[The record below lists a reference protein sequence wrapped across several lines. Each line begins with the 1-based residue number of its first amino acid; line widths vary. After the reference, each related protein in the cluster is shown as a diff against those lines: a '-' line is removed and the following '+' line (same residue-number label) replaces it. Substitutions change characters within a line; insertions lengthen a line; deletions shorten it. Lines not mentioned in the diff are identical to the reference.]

1 MNTLQVRSVVAP
13 SVLQEMH
20 HPSLSFDAAFFGLT
34 FLVPSSL
41 ECCMISFCVVK
52 KQFRHRVGYVHIFS
66 LNFVLS
72 TQLIHYPFYVF
83 PTLFN
88 SSLHVTVSSFD
99 RLFSKM

>member
-20 HPSLSFDAAFFGLT
+20 QPSLSFGAAFFGLT

-52 KQFRHRVGYVHIFS
+52 KRFRHGVGYVHIFS
-66 LNFVLS
+66 LDFVLS
-72 TQLIHYPFYVF
+72 AQLMHDLFYIV
-83 PTLFN
+83 PTFFN
-88 SSLHVTVSSFD
+88 SSLHVTMSSFD